1 MEAPGGVE
9 PPTCGLGN
17 RRSIHLSYGASL
29 TWLHYRTA
37 FRKHGY
43 ANSLI
48 YRSDA
53 GVSSFPL
60 RCALVLGPAP
70 NSRIICRD
78 TGFRRGSLLKRGIL
92 ITNCFPTDVPQG
104 LVIRLFSRNSCPFWV
119 SVAAA

>member
-1 MEAPGGVE
+1 MCPGWTQARMEAPGGVE

-53 GVSSFPL
+53 GDSSFHSGAPL
-60 RCALVLGPAP
+60 CSELADYPP
-70 NSRIICRD
+70 
-78 TGFRRGSLLKRGIL
+78 
-92 ITNCFPTDVPQG
+92 
-104 LVIRLFSRNSCPFWV
+104 
-119 SVAAA
+119 